1 MNENTKACIDSYVK
15 EGYVKNILVRVGN
28 RAGIICDSCHFE
40 NNSHNS
46 TTLFDMASVTKI
58 MATTTLTLIAIDK
71 KLLCIDDPVSKFF
84 NTPDD
89 KKTLTVKNLLT
100 HTMGIGHK
108 PLNIEGNNYENIQN
122 YILSLPSDVKIGSEV
137 LYSCPGYILL
147 GKIIEKVLGD
157 RLDKLF
163 LQYIAKPLDLK
174 NTSFLPPKNHGFV
187 NSNLK
192 DSEIGIVNDYN
203 CKFLGGVA
211 GNAGLFSNIDDI
223 CKYINMLENYGKP
236 LITRE
241 TFNSAIKNY
250 TINMSESRGLG
261 FLYVDKKYK
270 QTGKLFPEGSIG
282 HCGHTGQSLFVDLK
296 SGFYTVILSDATLSV
311 QEKYDYDKYE
321 IVMKMR
327 EEIHNAL
334 YKDLKKRG

>member
-1 MNENTKACIDSYVK
+1 MNENIKACIDSYAK
-15 EGYVKNILVRVGN
+15 KGYVKNILVRAGN
-28 RAGIICDSCHFE
+28 RTEIVCDICHFK
-40 NNSHNS
+40 S
-46 TTLFDMASVTKI
+46 TAPDSKTLFDMASVTKI
-58 MATTTLTLIAIDK
+58 MATTTLALIAIDK
-71 KLLCIDDPVSKFF
+71 KLLSIDDPVSKFF
-84 NTPDD
+84 TTPDD

-108 PLNIEGNNYENIQN
+108 PLNIEENNYENIQN

-147 GKIIEKVLGD
+147 GKIIEKIFGD
-157 RLDKLF
+157 RLDRLF

-174 NTSFLPPKNHGFV
+174 NTSFLPLKNQHFI
-187 NSNLK
+187 NSNST
-192 DSEIGIVNDYN
+192 DAEIGIVNDYN

-211 GNAGLFSNIDDI
+211 GNAGLFSNMEDI
-223 CKYINMLENYGKP
+223 CKYINMLQNYGKP

-270 QTGKLFPEGSIG
+270 QTGNLFSEGSIG

-311 QEKYDYDKYE
+311 QEKYGYDKYE

-334 YKDLKKRG
+334 YKDLKKGG

>member
-1 MNENTKACIDSYVK
+1 MNEHIKACINSYVK
-15 EGYVKNILVRVGN
+15 EGYVKNILVRAGN
-28 RAGIICDSCHFE
+28 RTEVFCDTCHFKS
-40 NNSHNS
+40 NSFDN

-58 MATTTLTLIAIDK
+58 MATTTLALIAIDK
-71 KLLCIDDPVSKFF
+71 KLLCADDPVNKFF
-84 NTPDD
+84 TTPDD

-147 GKIIEKVLGD
+147 GKIIEKVLGGK
-157 RLDKLF
+157 LDKLF
-163 LQYIAKPLDLK
+163 LQYIAKPLELK
-174 NTSFLPPKNHGFV
+174 NTSFLPSKSQSFIS
-187 NSNLK
+187 SNLK
-192 DSEIGIVNDYN
+192 ESEIGIVNDYN

-211 GNAGLFSNIDDI
+211 GNAGLFSNMDDI
-223 CKYINMLENYGKP
+223 CKYINMLENYGNP
-236 LITRE
+236 LITCE

-296 SGFYTVILSDATLSV
+296 SGFYTVILSDATLAV
-311 QEKYDYDKYE
+311 QEKYGYDKYE

-327 EEIHNAL
+327 EDIHNAI
-334 YKDLKKRG
+334 YEDLKKG